1 MDLIINNLKSG
12 DFVLT
17 VHAQERMNLRGVV
30 FQDIIQV
37 GHTAKTVKEI
47 GNGKYEVDGLDIDEC
62 RLIVICAYHH
72 KTLIVTVFHKSRKR
86 K

>member
-1 MDLIINNLKSG
+1 MDFILNNLKTG
-12 DFVLT
+12 HFVLT
-17 VHAQERMNLRGVV
+17 LHAQERMDMRGIS
-30 FQDIIQV
+30 FQDIVHV

-47 GNGKYEVDGLDIDEC
+47 ENGKYEIDGFDLDAR